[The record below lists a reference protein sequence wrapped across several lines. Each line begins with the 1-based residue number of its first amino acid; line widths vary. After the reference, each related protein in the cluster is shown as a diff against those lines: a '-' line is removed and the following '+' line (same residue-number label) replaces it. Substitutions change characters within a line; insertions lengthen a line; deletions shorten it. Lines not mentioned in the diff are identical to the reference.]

1 MSHLLAG
8 DRIAGRYKVVSVLGS
23 GGLGR
28 VYLCD
33 DLSAKGQVGVK
44 VMREDVNVPQAV
56 IDQTKREATLLSE
69 IHHRNIIRVIDFGQ
83 DHSGLFFIFEYI
95 DGPTLARQL
104 KGGPLEMNH
113 FFHIA
118 FQCLE
123 GLGAA
128 HRRGCLHLDLKPAN
142 IMLHQ
147 YPSPQYTVKILDFG
161 LAKLANEMSGF
172 RQDELTIGSV
182 YYISP
187 EQLEH
192 QPLSV
197 STDLYSL
204 GFVFYHMLAGTVP
217 FADPDPVVVR
227 MAHMTQEPTDVR
239 HHNQV
244 VNKDLAHWIHWL
256 IQKQQSDR
264 PQSTQEAMAEL
275 TKISMVYSRKIAP
288 PEPEPSA
295 IEVEEEPE
303 VALEPDPPETT
314 SSRIGG
320 LLSKIL
326 KRKD

>member
-8 DRIAGRYKVVSVLGS
+8 DRIAGRYKVISVLGS

-33 DLSAKGQVGVK
+33 DLSTTQQVGVK
-44 VMREDVNVPQAV
+44 VMRDDVNVPAS
-56 IDQTKREATLLSE
+56 IIEQTKREATLLSE
-69 IHHRNIIRVIDFGQ
+69 IRHRNIIRVYDFGQ

-104 KGGPLEMNH
+104 KGGALDINH

-161 LAKLANEMSGF
+161 LAKLATEMTGV

-192 QPLSV
+192 QPLSP

-204 GFVFYHMLAGTVP
+204 GFVF
-217 FADPDPVVVR
+217 
-227 MAHMTQEPTDVR
+227 
-239 HHNQV
+239 
-244 VNKDLAHWIHWL
+244 
-256 IQKQQSDR
+256 
-264 PQSTQEAMAEL
+264 
-275 TKISMVYSRKIAP
+275 
-288 PEPEPSA
+288 
-295 IEVEEEPE
+295 
-303 VALEPDPPETT
+303 
-314 SSRIGG
+314 
-320 LLSKIL
+320 
-326 KRKD
+326 

>member
-1 MSHLLAG
+1 MSHIPAG

-28 VYLCD
+28 VYLCED
-33 DLSAKGQVGVK
+33 MSTRKNVAIK
-44 VMREDVNVPQAV
+44 VMRDDVDVPQEV
-56 IDQTKREATLLSE
+56 IEQTKREATLLSG
-69 IHHRNIIRVIDFGQ
+69 IQHRNIIRVLDFGQ

-104 KGGPLEMNH
+104 KSGPLDIQN

-118 FQCLE
+118 FQALE

-161 LAKLANEMSGF
+161 LAKLASEMTGV

-192 QPLSV
+192 QPLGAF
-197 STDLYSL
+197 TDLYSL

-217 FADPDPVVVR
+217 FSDPDPVVVR
-227 MAHMTQEPTDVR
+227 MAHITQEPPDIRHYCDVC
-239 HHNQV
+239 N
-244 VNKDLAHWIHWL
+244 DELAGWLHWL
-256 IQKQQSDR
+256 MQKAPEHR
-264 PQSTQEAMAEL
+264 PQNCQEAVAAL
-275 TKISMVYSRKIAP
+275 TKISMRYTSRM
-288 PEPEPSA
+288 SA
-295 IEVEEEPE
+295 QILEEAAAEVSKEQR
-303 VALEPDPPETT
+303 
-314 SSRIGG
+314 RISQRMTG

-326 KRKD
+326 GSDKNQN

>member
-8 DRIAGRYKVVSVLGS
+8 DRIAGRYKVISVLGS

-33 DLSAKGQVGVK
+33 DVATNSKVAVK
-44 VMREDVNVPQAV
+44 VMRDDVDVPPE
-56 IDQTKREATLLSE
+56 IIEQTKREATLLSE
-69 IHHRNIIRVIDFGQ
+69 IRHRNIIRVHDFGQ
-83 DHSGLFFIFEYI
+83 DHTGLFFIFEYI
-95 DGPTLARQL
+95 DGPTLARQV
-104 KGGPLEMNH
+104 KGGPLEIGH

-147 YPSPQYTVKILDFG
+147 FPSPQYTVKILDFG
-161 LAKLANEMSGF
+161 LAKLASEMSGV
-172 RQDELTIGSV
+172 RHDELTIGSV

-192 QPLSV
+192 LPLGPT
-197 STDLYSL
+197 TDLYSM

-227 MAHMTQEPTDVR
+227 MAHMTEEPPDVR
-239 HHNQV
+239 HYSSECN
-244 VNKDLAHWIHWL
+244 DELASWIHWL
-256 IQKQQSDR
+256 IQKSPDQR
-264 PQSTQEAMAEL
+264 PQSAQEAMAAL
-275 TKISMVYSRKIAP
+275 TKISMRYSTPPAP
-288 PEPEPSA
+288 AEPAEGTEGKEA
-295 IEVEEEPE
+295 R
-303 VALEPDPPETT
+303 
-314 SSRIGG
+314 RISQRMTG
-320 LLSKIL
+320 LLSRIL
-326 KRKD
+326 GQK

>member
-8 DRIAGRYKVVSVLGS
+8 DRIAGRYKVISVLGS

-33 DLSAKGQVGVK
+33 DLSTNQQVGVK
-44 VMREDVNVPQAV
+44 VMRDDVNVPTEV
-56 IDQTKREATLLSE
+56 IEQTKREATLLSE
-69 IHHRNIIRVIDFGQ
+69 IRHRNIIRVHDFGQ
-83 DHSGLFFIFEYI
+83 DHTGLFFIFEYI
-95 DGPTLARQL
+95 DGPTLARQI
-104 KGGPLEMNH
+104 KGGPLDMPN

-161 LAKLANEMSGF
+161 LAKLASEMTGT
-172 RQDELTIGSV
+172 RHDELTIGSV

-192 QPLSV
+192 EPLSAA
-197 STDLYSL
+197 TDLYSI

-227 MAHMTQEPTDVR
+227 MAHMTQEPADVR
-239 HHNQV
+239 HYSQAANS
-244 VNKDLAHWIHWL
+244 DLAAWIHWL
-256 IQKQQSDR
+256 IKKNPAER
-264 PQSTQEAMAEL
+264 PQSAQQAMAEL
-275 TKISMVYSRKIAP
+275 TKISMGYSKSLSAAP
-288 PEPEPSA
+288 AAAPQG
-295 IEVEEEPE
+295 
-303 VALEPDPPETT
+303 EPDTEDKKSTGGFL
-314 SSRIGG
+314 SRF
-320 LLSKIL
+320 L
-326 KRKD
+326 KKK

>member
-8 DRIAGRYKVVSVLGS
+8 DRIAGRYKVISVLGS

-33 DLSAKGQVGVK
+33 DLSTKQQVGVK

-69 IHHRNIIRVIDFGQ
+69 IKHRKIIRVFDFGQ

-104 KGGPLEMNH
+104 KSGPIDINH

-161 LAKLANEMSGF
+161 LAKLATEMSEY
-172 RQDELTIGSV
+172 RHDELTIGSV

-192 QPLSV
+192 QPLSP

-204 GFVFYHMLAGTVP
+204 GFVFYHMLTGTVP

-227 MAHMTQEPTDVR
+227 MAHMTQEPTDIR
-239 HHNQV
+239 HYSQTVNQ
-244 VNKDLAHWIHWL
+244 DLAGWIHWL
-256 IQKQQSDR
+256 IQKQQPDR
-264 PQSTQEAMAEL
+264 PQSAQEAMAEL
-275 TKISMVYSRKIAP
+275 TKISMKYSKKMEPVEAP
-288 PEPEPSA
+288 PPIEEPAPEP
-295 IEVEEEPE
+295 
-303 VALEPDPPETT
+303 DKG
-314 SSRIGG
+314 IGG
-320 LLSKIL
+320 LFSKFIG
-326 KRKD
+326 KKK